1 MHVMYVFIIRCVST
15 VFRCCVFSSRRRHTR
30 CALVT
35 GVQTWALPIS
45 YELNVVTGERRQLKQ
60 QPVLGYDASKYATER
75 TWATARDGTKVPVSL
90 VYRKGFEKN
99 GKAALL
105 QYAYGSYGHSIDP
118 AFSSTTVSLLDRGMV
133 YAIAHIRGG
142 QE

>member
-1 MHVMYVFIIRCVST
+1 MT
-15 VFRCCVFSSRRRHTR
+15 TPE
-30 CALVT
+30 T
-35 GVQTWALPIS
+35 T
-45 YELNVVTGERRQLKQ
+45 YELNVETGERRQLKQ

-105 QYAYGSYGHSIDP
+105 PYAYGSYGHSIDQ
-118 AFSSTTVSLLDRGMV
+118 AFSSTTVSLLDRGLA
-133 YAIAHIRGG
+133 YAIPHIRGG
-142 QE
+142 QEKGRPWYDSANHQRTNNNPTTLHN